1 MPDDTDD
8 GRDTGNDSGPQ
19 TLGTPSGTSGAAGT
33 PKAPAGKR
41 KAVHRKGTAAPREDT
56 EPQRRCIVS
65 GAVQPKEGLMRFVIG
80 PDGDV
85 VPDLDARLPGRGLWL
100 SARRDMVETAT
111 AKRAFARAA
120 RQAVKVPPDLA
131 DRLERML
138 RARCQDRLGLARG
151 AGLVV
156 AGFDQVK
163 AAGRGGTVALLLEAA
178 EGAADGRRKVTAA
191 APGARL
197 IDILTGAELA
207 SALGRDHVV
216 HVAVLA
222 GKPAQRPL
230 VTRLLEDLE
239 RLSAFMAPA
248 ATD

>member
-1 MPDDTDD
+1 MAE
-8 GRDTGNDSGPQ
+8 
-19 TLGTPSGTSGAAGT
+19 GAH
-33 PKAPAGKR
+33 PKGGSRR
-41 KAVHRKGTAAPREDT
+41 KALHRKGGERQAPGDSD

-65 GAVQPKEGLMRFVIG
+65 GDVQPKEGLLRFVLG
-80 PDGDV
+80 PEDEV
-85 VPDLDARLPGRGLWL
+85 VPDLDERLPGRGLWL

-120 RQAVKVPPDLA
+120 RKPVKASPDLA
-131 DRLERML
+131 DRVEGLMRL
-138 RARCQDRLGLARG
+138 RCQNLLGLARR

-156 AGFDQVK
+156 AGFDQVR
-163 AAGRGGTVALLLEAA
+163 AAGREGTVALLLEAA

-191 APGARL
+191 APDAL
-197 IDILTGAELA
+197 VVDIMTGAELA

-230 VTRLLEDLE
+230 VARLLQELE
-239 RLSAFMAPA
+239 RLAAYTAPA
-248 ATD
+248 GTD

>member
-1 MPDDTDD
+1 MSDPQPTDGKDPRGSSD
-8 GRDTGNDSGPQ
+8 GADTGSAGPA
-19 TLGTPSGTSGAAGT
+19 TR
-33 PKAPAGKR
+33 R
-41 KAVHRKGTAAPREDT
+41 KAAHRKGAAAPRPDG
-56 EPQRRCIVS
+56 EPHRRCIVS
-65 GAVQPKEGLMRFVIG
+65 GEVQPKEGLLRFVLG
-80 PDGDV
+80 PDAEV
-85 VPDLDARLPGRGLWL
+85 VPDLDGRLPGRGLWL

-131 DRLERML
+131 DRVERLM
-138 RARCQDRLGLARG
+138 RARCQDLLGLARR

-156 AGFDQVK
+156 AGFDQVR
-163 AAGRGGTVALLLEAA
+163 AAGREGSVALLLEAA

-191 APGARL
+191 APGARM

-230 VTRLLEDLE
+230 VARLVEELE
-239 RLSAFMAPA
+239 RLSAYVAPTG
-248 ATD
+248 TD